1 MARQM
6 RDPESTDIFRQK
18 VTRKG
23 VSIPLLWDPDP
34 KPGEPYENVF
44 IYGPFAT
51 RNVGGEP
58 YMNAGDHTVKVE
70 IQKLEAFIDNT
81 PHEDGSSYSSYLEWV
96 TEKEKVITRDVSEL
110 Q

>member
-23 VSIPLLWDPDP
+23 VHTPSRWGHISDSDNQ
-34 KPGEPYENVF
+34 PYENAF

-51 RNVGGEP
+51 RNVGGQP
-58 YMNAGDHTVKVE
+58 YMNADDHSVKVE
-70 IQKLEAFIDNT
+70 IQKLEAVPPGT
-81 PHEDGSSYSSYLEWV
+81 LEWV
-96 TEKEKVITRDVSEL
+96 TEKEKVITRDVPE
-110 Q
+110 QQ